1 MSLQARFALL
11 FSMLGVAALVS
22 VVAALWSFQVIS
34 REVREPF
41 RDMSTVLRLLS
52 EAKGHVEQA
61 GSVLNRTRVD
71 GGEDASTASDDVV
84 VDQGVRPGPEGSP
97 REPLA
102 ADERHILFTNLD
114 AFSQT
119 MERLEGLESAAMVS
133 GKATLANIRRR
144 YPAAR
149 LDIVTWLE
157 HAPKGEDDAGTLA
170 PEAVDQS
177 RERLRRAAAME
188 LYRLHNLI
196 ERIEQQIIASAEVT
210 LQHSQDMRSRLLS
223 ILGLALLTG
232 ALCILLGVFLVRRW
246 VLRPVADLRVAA
258 ARIASGDFVHRVPV
272 SDRPGTDELALL
284 SVEVNHMS
292 SMVKSLQDERVE
304 RERLAALGEM
314 VRRIVHNLR
323 NPLAGIRGLAELSKS
338 DLVAGAGGGG
348 GGGLTP
354 AAQMDVRENQDRIIA
369 SVDRFE
375 RWLAD
380 LLRATR
386 PAEIHVQDCAVR
398 EWLEHVAE
406 PYRASATARHV
417 DLIVDASGAPE
428 RAIIDPGHLEHALGA
443 IIANAIDAA
452 STPRAESVASVPH
465 TASKM
470 ADPALKTAAA
480 SHFPPTTTPP
490 SDPAKARA
498 WVRVTARGGDGLHAR
513 SGQQA
518 HRDAAGALPASHWEL
533 CVSDSGPGIPPE
545 MHERIFAPYFTTKRE
560 GTGIG
565 LATALQVVRAHGGR
579 IVLDS
584 AQNASSSQD
593 FPSPG
598 LGERLGASFRVVLPI
613 EPDVAKD
620 RQVARIGQTGVPG
633 GQDSDHRR

>member
-11 FSMLGVAALVS
+11 FSMLGLAALVS
-22 VVAALWSFQVIS
+22 VGAALWSFQVIS

-41 RDMSTVLRLLS
+41 RDMSSVLRLLS
-52 EAKGHVEQA
+52 QAKGHVERA
-61 GSVLNRTRVD
+61 GSVLNRTREEGDPTTVD
-71 GGEDASTASDDVV
+71 DDTF
-84 VDQGVRPGPEGSP
+84 VDEGVRPLPAPESSTRARLTAEE
-97 REPLA
+97 RESL
-102 ADERHILFTNLD
+102 LGNLD
-114 AFSQT
+114 AFDQT
-119 MERLEGLESAAMVS
+119 MGRLESLESAAMVS

-144 YPAAR
+144 YPVAR
-149 LDIVTWLE
+149 QEITTWLQR
-157 HAPKGEDDAGTLA
+157 GETDTGQLDDR
-170 PEAVDQS
+170 P
-177 RERLRRAAAME
+177 RRAAALE

-246 VLRPVADLRVAA
+246 VLRPVADLRIAA
-258 ARIASGDFVHRVPV
+258 ARIASGDFAHRVPV
-272 SDRPGTDELALL
+272 PARPGTDELALL

-323 NPLAGIRGLAELSKS
+323 NPLSGIRGLAELSKHELS
-338 DLVAGAGGGG
+338 DSSHAVS
-348 GGGLTP
+348 P
-354 AAQMDVRENQDRIIA
+354 AAQHDLRENQDRIIA

-386 PAEIHVQDCAVR
+386 PAEVHVQECGVR
-398 EWLEHVAE
+398 EWLTHVVE
-406 PYRASATARHV
+406 PYRATAAARGV
-417 DLIVDASGAPE
+417 DLVVDVSRAPD
-428 RAIIDPGHLEHALGA
+428 RAVIDAGHLEHAIGA

-452 STPRAESVASVPH
+452 STPAPTSPSPASPTADTLAERADTLASSTKH
-465 TASKM
+465 TA
-470 ADPALKTAAA
+470 PAATSAAVR
-480 SHFPPTTTPP
+480 P
-490 SDPAKARA
+490 
-498 WVRVTARGGDGLHAR
+498 WVRITARGW
-513 SGQQA
+513 SGG
-518 HRDAAGALPASHWEL
+518 AGAVSEPQNAFQTALPPLPPLHWEISI
-533 CVSDSGPGIPPE
+533 SDSGPGIPAD
-545 MHERIFAPYFTTKRE
+545 MHERVFAPYFTTKRE

-584 AQNASSSQD
+584 AAHASHSQD
-593 FPSPG
+593 SPSPG
-598 LGERLGASFRVVLPI
+598 LGERPGASFRVVLPI

-620 RQVARIGQTGVPG
+620 RQVARIGQSGVPG